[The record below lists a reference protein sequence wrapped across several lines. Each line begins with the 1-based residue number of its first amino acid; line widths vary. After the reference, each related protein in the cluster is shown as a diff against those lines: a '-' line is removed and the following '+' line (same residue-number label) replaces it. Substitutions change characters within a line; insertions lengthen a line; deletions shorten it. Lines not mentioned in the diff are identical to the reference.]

1 MSCAPEQVTG
11 YVDDV
16 LDPAARAEMEAH
28 LATCAACREQ
38 VAFEREL
45 KAGLKALPAPE
56 LRPGFEVRLQRSLA
70 AERGRRLA
78 WLLPFAAVLAL
89 LAVWA
94 RGAAPFVVWELAR
107 DHAHC
112 FGQARLPAKVWSSDP
127 LEIAAW
133 FEKQGTRI
141 PLVPAGVGDLVLV
154 GARYCPLPDR
164 IAAHLYYA
172 GEERRLSV
180 FVLSG
185 PVRFSDDGN
194 ARSRGTHV
202 RFLRSAGMTVALVS
216 DKPEDVEAFRSA
228 FRTTV
233 ARLGY

>member
-1 MSCAPEQVTG
+1 MSCAPDQVTA

-28 LATCAACREQ
+28 LATCTDCREQ

-45 KAGLKALPAPE
+45 KTGLRALPIPE
-56 LRPGFEVRLQRSLA
+56 LRPGFEVRLRRSLA
-70 AERGRRLA
+70 AERGRRYA
-78 WLLPFAAVLAL
+78 GLLPLAAVLTL
-89 LAVWA
+89 LVLWA
-94 RGAAPFVVWELAR
+94 RGAAPFVAWELSL

-112 FGQARLPAKVWSSDP
+112 FGKDRLPAKVWSNDP

-133 FEKQGTRI
+133 FDAQGTRI
-141 PLVPAGVGDLVLV
+141 PPVPSGVAELGLV
-154 GARYCPLPDR
+154 GARYCPLLDR
-164 IAAHLYYA
+164 VAAHLYYA

-185 PVRFSDDGN
+185 PVRFPDDWT
-194 ARSRGTHV
+194 ARSRGNHV
-202 RFLRSAGMTVALVS
+202 RLLRSAGMTVALVS
-216 DKPEDVEAFRSA
+216 DKQENVEAFRAA

-233 ARLGY
+233 ASRY

>member
-1 MSCAPEQVTG
+1 VSCAPDQVTA

-28 LATCAACREQ
+28 LATCTDCREQ

-45 KAGLKALPAPE
+45 KAGLRALPIPE
-56 LRPGFEVRLQRSLA
+56 LRPGFEVRLRRSLA
-70 AERGRRLA
+70 AERGRRYA
-78 WLLPFAAVLAL
+78 WLLPLAAVLTL
-89 LAVWA
+89 LVLWA
-94 RGAAPFVVWELAR
+94 RGAAPFVAWELSL

-112 FGQARLPAKVWSSDP
+112 FGQDRLPAKVWSNDP

-133 FEKQGTRI
+133 FDAQGTRI
-141 PLVPAGVGDLVLV
+141 PPVPSGVAELGLV
-154 GARYCPLPDR
+154 GARYCPLLDR
-164 IAAHLYYA
+164 VAAHLYYA

-185 PVRFSDDGN
+185 PVRFPDEWT
-194 ARSRGTHV
+194 ARSRGNHV
-202 RFLRSAGMTVALVS
+202 RLLRSAGMTVALVS
-216 DKPEDVEAFRSA
+216 DKQEDVEAFRAA

-233 ARLGY
+233 ASRY

>member
-1 MSCAPEQVTG
+1 MSCVPEQVTA

-16 LDPAARAEMEAH
+16 LDPSARAEVEAH
-28 LATCAACREQ
+28 FASCPACREQ

-45 KAGLKALPAPE
+45 KARLVALPTPE
-56 LRPGFEVRLQRSLA
+56 LRPGFEVRLHRSLA
-70 AERGRRLA
+70 AERGRRFA

-94 RGAAPFVVWELAR
+94 RGAAPFVAWELSR

-112 FGQARLPAKVWSSDP
+112 FGKDRLPAKVWSNDP

-133 FEKQGTRI
+133 FEAQGTRI
-141 PLVPAGVGDLVLV
+141 PLVPPGVGELGLV
-154 GARYCPLPDR
+154 GARYCPLLDR

-185 PVRFSDDGN
+185 PVRFPDDWT
-194 ARSRGTHV
+194 ARSRGNQV

>member
-1 MSCAPEQVTG
+1 VSCAPEQVTG

-38 VAFEREL
+38 EASEREL

-70 AERGRRLA
+70 AERRRRFA
-78 WLLPFAAVLAL
+78 WVLPFAAVLAL

-94 RGAAPFVVWELAR
+94 RGAAPFVAWELSR

-112 FGQARLPAKVWSSDP
+112 FGQSRLPAKVWSNDP
-127 LEIAAW
+127 VEIAAW
-133 FEKQGTRI
+133 FEGQGTHI
-141 PLVPAGVGDLVLV
+141 PLVPAGVGELGLV
-154 GARYCPLPDR
+154 GARYCPLVDR
-164 IAAHLYYA
+164 IVAHLYYA

-185 PVRFSDDGN
+185 PVRFSDDWS
-194 ARSRGTHV
+194 ARSRGRHV

-216 DKPEDVEAFRSA
+216 DKPEDLEAFRSA

>member
-1 MSCAPEQVTG
+1 VSCAPEQVTG

-45 KAGLKALPAPE
+45 KAGLNALPAPE

-94 RGAAPFVVWELAR
+94 RGAAPFVAWELAR
-107 DHAHC
+107 DHVHC

-154 GARYCPLPDR
+154 GARYCPLVDR
-164 IAAHLYYA
+164 IVAHLYYA

-185 PVRFSDDGN
+185 PVRFSDDGD